1 MLRDL
6 FFSIWGDELGMG
18 WHILIVGLFFLFL
31 AIVIIVVAR
40 TKALGKKFGAK
51 HYLFFAFALLVMYQI
66 IPVCFDFVAQ
76 SYSVKPDDPYSQGE
90 NLSKAVKFEKL
101 AIKTA
106 IIPYQKGGYYIKL
119 AQFYSWGSCPSQM
132 VNAYKKAH
140 DYIKNYEYIVWLQ
153 AGMNT
158 FFYGYYDEAI
168 EISNH
173 SGYRAYPDIFLN
185 HPETVLF
192 FVLER
197 SYIMKGDYE
206 NALIFVNKLLERKDT
221 YPNLALKA
229 YILKQMGQKAEAKV
243 FYEKAVEMCDNSHS
257 LKLVNEIYND
267 FVGEEKKDLEEKLS
281 KKCVISE

>member
-6 FFSIWGDELGMG
+6 FFSIWGDEFGMG

-31 AIVIIVVAR
+31 AIVIIVIAR

-51 HYLFFAFALLVMYQI
+51 HYLFFVFALLVMYQI

-76 SYSVKPDDPYSQGE
+76 SYSVKSDSSLQGE

-119 AQFYSWGSCPSQM
+119 AQFYNWGSCPSQM

-140 DYIKNYEYIVWLQ
+140 DYIKSYEYIVWLQ

-173 SGYRAYPDIFLN
+173 SGYRAFPDSLLK

-192 FVLER
+192 FVLDR

-206 NALIFVNKLLERKDT
+206 NALIFVNKLLESRET
-221 YPNLALKA
+221 YSNLALKA
-229 YILKQMGQKAEAKV
+229 YILKQMGQKSEAKV
-243 FYEKAVEMCDNSHS
+243 FYEKALAKCNSSHS
-257 LKLVNEIYND
+257 IKLVNEIYND